1 MTTWNHNAE
10 GGGRTYVT
18 FNDREYVS
26 RGEVSKEPTGDK
38 ITPVYNSH
46 DQRTKLDLTEINGW
60 LDRVEQLPDE

>member
-1 MTTWNHNAE
+1 MTTWNHNAG

-18 FNDREYVS
+18 FNGREYVS
-26 RGEVSKEPTGDK
+26 RGEVSKETTGDK

-46 DQRTKLDLTEINGW
+46 DQRTKIDLTEINGW